1 MLVEAPNMTSSSP
14 VTADTAQRIV
24 SFLPSATEMICALG
38 LADRLAGVTH
48 ECDFPPEVRDKPI
61 VVRSAVPTE
70 RMSQCEIDAAVTER
84 LRQGLSLYQVDERL
98 LQTIA
103 PDLIVTQDL
112 CQVCAPS
119 GNEVSQVLSSLPAK
133 PKVLW
138 LTPKSIEQIF
148 ENLQELGGAT
158 GRQQRAKEIIA
169 DGRDRLELIAAQ
181 VSRLTARPRVF
192 CMEWVDPVY
201 CSGHWVPEMVQIA
214 GGIDKLGR
222 EGADSV
228 RIPWNDVLRWAPEV
242 LLVMPCGC
250 GLAKAAE
257 GAWRLFGY
265 PGASSLPAVRN
276 GRVYAVDAN
285 SYFARPG
292 PRVIEGAELLAHLLH
307 PVVFEWKGSPDAFRR
322 LEREPAARD

>member
-1 MLVEAPNMTSSSP
+1 MDEAR
-14 VTADTAQRIV
+14 RIV

-61 VVRSAVPTE
+61 VVRSALAIDT
-70 RMSQCEIDAAVTER
+70 MSQSEIDAAVTER

-98 LQTIA
+98 LQGIA

-119 GNEVSQVLSSLPAK
+119 GNEVAQVLGTLPTK
-133 PKVLW
+133 PKILW
-138 LTPKSIEQIF
+138 LTPKSLEQIF
-148 ENLQELGGAT
+148 ENLRELGAAT
-158 GRQQRAKEIIA
+158 GRQQQAEEIIV
-169 DGRDRLELIAAQ
+169 DGRSRLEMIAAQ
-181 VSRLTARPRVF
+181 AARLTARPRVF

-201 CSGHWVPEMVQIA
+201 CSGHWVPEMVRIA

-228 RIPWNDVLRWAPEV
+228 RIPWSDVLQWAPEV
-242 LLVMPCGC
+242 LIVMPCGC
-250 GLAKAAE
+250 ELAKAAE
-257 GAWRLFGY
+257 HAQELFRY
-265 PGASSLPAVRN
+265 PGSSELPAVRD

-292 PRVIEGAELLAHLLH
+292 PRVIEGTELLAHLLH
-307 PVVFEWKGSPDAFRR
+307 PSVFEWRGPSDAFVR
-322 LEREPAARD
+322 LEDEPNPDRRSLHSLASALNT